1 MFNVNFDTVIAWLTP
16 KSLRKAV
23 FVGYLKAIL
32 TPLKTLYAGATGFS
46 NYRNQNI
53 YKLEHT
59 GQVCYL
65 EDALND
71 RFDPQLRRI
80 YIQDAGGEV
89 VTLIHRRTDEEPV
102 IIQPRTDP
110 ALLIHNRSAYDGG
123 NFDFIVKTPYTYSQ
137 GDIYAMRA
145 LVDYYKLAGKRY
157 DIN

>member
-1 MFNVNFDTVIAWLTP
+1 MMLINWKRFVVSLLPVKLRTGSVYSLISAMVSGVVHIYNTLLSYNSNVT
-16 KSLRKAV
+16 
-23 FVGYLKAIL
+23 
-32 TPLKTLYAGATGFS
+32 
-46 NYRNQNI
+46 
-53 YKLEHT
+53 YKLAHT
-59 GQVCYL
+59 SQVWSI

-89 VTLIHRRTDEEPV
+89 VTLIHRRSDEEPV
-102 IIQPRTDP
+102 MIQPRTDP

>member
-1 MFNVNFDTVIAWLTP
+1 MMLINWKRFVVSLLPIKLRTGSVYGLISAMVSGLVHSYNTLLSYNNNVT
-16 KSLRKAV
+16 
-23 FVGYLKAIL
+23 
-32 TPLKTLYAGATGFS
+32 
-46 NYRNQNI
+46 
-53 YKLEHT
+53 YKLAHT
-59 GQVCYL
+59 SQVWSI